1 MTETVLDY
9 ESDAIRELME
19 VEEDARTDDWL
30 QKSLQQAIML
40 ELATLPPYL
49 CGWWSVIE
57 KTEEDKKISSMI
69 REIIFDE
76 MSHLGHVCNLLTTIG
91 GSPIIADKN
100 VVAPYPCQLPGGVRP
115 NLPDEDGQD
124 KNLTVY
130 LSGLTRKSV
139 EMYSRIEA
147 PAKPLAKFSE
157 GNEEKTYPSIGEF
170 YDAILKAFQKP
181 GVPFTGWR
189 QLVYSMDGHG
199 KGNSLFAIKNLADA
213 EKAIKIIQEQGEGTH
228 AMPENPHDGYEGEL
242 AHYYTFRQL
251 YRGKKL
257 IKVQEQ
263 PPKWDFEGADIKMP
277 GAHPMGVVPK
287 GGWAGD
293 KKTAPDA
300 KVQKILDDF
309 NSTFSSMLRS
319 LEKVWQQDS
328 PKDAEKHMS
337 DAEAEMYNLG
347 GPALQ
352 LMEKPLPN
360 DPAKRYGPEFLYIPK
375 KP

>member
-9 ESDAIRELME
+9 ESDAICELME
-19 VEEDARTDDWL
+19 VEEEARTDDWL
-30 QKSLQQAIML
+30 QSSLQQAIML

-49 CGWWSVIE
+49 CGYWSMIE
-57 KTEEDKKISSMI
+57 KTEEDKKISFMI

-91 GSPIIADKN
+91 GSAHRGHEGRGPLPLQSAGRSAPQPSGRRRPGQEPDRLPERADQEIGRDVLPN
-100 VVAPYPCQLPGGVRP
+100 RGAREAACQVR
-115 NLPDEDGQD
+115 GR
-124 KNLTVY
+124 
-130 LSGLTRKSV
+130 GR
-139 EMYSRIEA
+139 R
-147 PAKPLAKFSE
+147 E
-157 GNEEKTYPSIGEF
+157 G
-170 YDAILKAFQKP
+170 
-181 GVPFTGWR
+181 
-189 QLVYSMDGHG
+189 
-199 KGNSLFAIKNLADA
+199 LFAIKNLADA

-228 AMPENPHDGYEGEL
+228 SMPENPHDGYEGEL

-263 PPKWDFEGADIKMP
+263 PPKWDFEGAAITMP
-277 GAHPMGVVPK
+277 GALPMGVVPK
-287 GGWAGD
+287 GGWAKD
-293 KKTAPDA
+293 KKTEPDA
-300 KVQKILDDF
+300 QVQKLLKEF
-309 NSTFSSMLRS
+309 NNTFSSMLRS
-319 LEKVWQQDS
+319 LELAWQQDS
-328 PKDAEKHMS
+328 PKDAETHMS
-337 DAEAEMYNLG
+337 DAVAEMYNLG

>member
-1 MTETVLDY
+1 
-9 ESDAIRELME
+9 
-19 VEEDARTDDWL
+19 
-30 QKSLQQAIML
+30 
-40 ELATLPPYL
+40 
-49 CGWWSVIE
+49 
-57 KTEEDKKISSMI
+57 MI
-69 REIIFDE
+69 REIVFDE
-76 MSHLGHVCNLLTTIG
+76 MSHLGHVCYLLTTIG
-91 GSPIIADKN
+91 GSPLIADTR
-100 VVAPYPCQLPGGVRP
+100 VVAPYPCNLPGGVRP

-147 PAKPLAKFSE
+147 PANPLAKFAAE
-157 GNEEKTYPSIGEF
+157 DDGKTYPSIGEF
-170 YDAILKAFQKP
+170 YDAIREAFRRP
-181 GVPFTGWR
+181 GVPFTGRR
-189 QLVYSMDGHG
+189 QVVFGMDGHG

-228 AMPENPHDGYEGEL
+228 SMPENPHDGYEGEL

-263 PPKWDFEGADIKMP
+263 PPKWDFEGAAITLP

-287 GGWAGD
+287 GGWAED
-293 KKTAPDA
+293 KKTAPNA
-300 KVQKILDDF
+300 EVEELLKKF
-309 NSTFSSMLRS
+309 NGTFSSMLRS
-319 LEKVWQQDS
+319 LEKAWQQDS
-328 PKDAEKHMS
+328 QKDAETHMS
-337 DAEAEMYNLG
+337 DAVTDMFNLG
-347 GPALQ
+347 TPALA

-375 KP
+375 KA